1 MRITSQRDDLAA
13 ALAIAARGASTKS
26 TLPVLSHV
34 LLRAGATGVE
44 LSSTDMELSLR
55 LPVTATVEESGDI
68 VLPRLAADIVR
79 SLAPGSVVLEHREN
93 EASLMLTSGSSS
105 FKLNALQAADFPQL
119 PEVDGDRIV
128 LPAERFT
135 SSVERV
141 ARAASRDDTRPVLT
155 GVLMRVEPGALTM
168 VATDSYRLALRVA
181 PLESAPQEARAAL
194 IPARALQ
201 EVSRLA
207 QSTKA
212 EKVELLL
219 GEHLAAF
226 RVGGVEVMSRLIDGQ
241 FPDYRQLIPETAEQE
256 VRFDRAELLSVLG
269 RIGVLAPRG
278 TPISLAFTHGQV
290 TVMAMSEQHGEAEE
304 TIPVSFSGEDLEI
317 RFNAEFL
324 RDGVDATDGDEVRIG
339 LISPMR
345 PGIIRGAGDEF
356 TYLLMPI
363 RKNA

>member
-1 MRITSQRDDLAA
+1 VRIASKRDDLAA

-34 LLRAGATGVE
+34 LLRAHPDHVE
-44 LSSTDMELSLR
+44 LSSTDMEISLR
-55 LPVTATVEESGDI
+55 LRVEATVEESGDI

-79 SLAPGSVVLEHREN
+79 SLAPGMVQLEHREN

-105 FKLNALQAADFPQL
+105 FKLNALQASDFPQL
-119 PEVDGDRIV
+119 PEVSGERIL
-128 LPAERFT
+128 LPAERFI

-155 GVLMRVEPGALTM
+155 GVLMRVEPGSLTM

-181 PLESAPQEARAAL
+181 PLESAPPDGRSAL

-212 EKVELLL
+212 EEVELLL
-219 GEHLAAF
+219 GDQLAAF

-241 FPDYRQLIPETAEQE
+241 FPDYRQLIPERAEQE
-256 VRFDRAELLSVLG
+256 VRFDRGELLSVLG

-278 TPISLAFTHGQV
+278 TPISLQFTQGQV
-290 TVMAMSEQHGEAEE
+290 TVMAMSEE
-304 TIPVSFSGEDLEI
+304 TIPVAFSGEDLEI

-324 RDGVDATDGDEVRIG
+324 RDGVDATDGDEVRMG
-339 LISPMR
+339 LISSMR